1 MRQTW
6 TQSVPPAVAGGCAA
20 GSQSQELRMHPPATA
35 GGTDSNPSGPHKKGV
50 NRFSLYLSAIAC
62 LVALSGYHS
71 VSSQVRP
78 NLIERLESA
87 AALIRDDRLAEAERQ
102 LDAILKSNANQPDT
116 LNLLGA
122 VRAKQKRFEEAEKL
136 FTRAVNANASL
147 VSARMNLVQLHL
159 IQSKPQA
166 AISELNQVLR
176 LQPDNTEAFDRLS
189 RLLLSEKRVDEFISL
204 IEQAQA
210 TRSIQLS
217 LLLPLGDAY
226 LEKKNAAKAEAAF
239 RLALEQQGDNADA
252 ILGLAQAAQLKG
264 DASSAASYLDRAKG
278 SVFNSADTLRRFAL
292 VAWQAGRFEE
302 ANAALKEAVK
312 LKPSDPAFHVAL
324 GTTWLKKP
332 DLVEAEQAFRHA
344 LQLQPENPE
353 AQMYL
358 GYTLFLQAKYPE
370 ARELLEKSLAKQ
382 PAVAQTSFYL
392 GLISQEQGDDAAAVQ
407 HFKRA
412 LDLLPSF
419 TEVHVALGRSY
430 LTLKDYPRAQ
440 TELELAGKLSPDDI
454 QANYQLAVLYA
465 RLKDSQRAQQQM
477 QIVERLKAAATT
489 PKKSTPQ

>member
-1 MRQTW
+1 MPRR
-6 TQSVPPAVAGGCAA
+6 SSNLCAVVGCLLVLGAY
-20 GSQSQELRMHPPATA
+20 HP
-35 GGTDSNPSGPHKKGV
+35 
-50 NRFSLYLSAIAC
+50 
-62 LVALSGYHS
+62 

-78 NLIERLESA
+78 NLIERLENA
-87 AALIRDDRLAEAERQ
+87 ATLIRDDRLTEAEQQ
-102 LDAILKSNANQPDT
+102 LQAILKTNANQPDA

-122 VRAKQKRFEEAEKL
+122 VRAKQKRFDEAEKF

-147 VSARMNLVQLHL
+147 VSARMNLVQLYL

-189 RLLLSEKRVDEFISL
+189 RLLLNEKRTDEFITL
-204 IEQAQA
+204 IEQAN
-210 TRSIQLS
+210 RPIPRS

-226 LEKKNAAKAEAAF
+226 LEKKEAAKAEAAF
-239 RLALEQQGDNADA
+239 RLALEQHSDDADA

-264 DASSAASYLDRAKG
+264 DASSASSYLDRAKG
-278 SVFNSADTLRRFAL
+278 SVFNSPDTLRRFAL
-292 VAWQAGRFEE
+292 VAWDAGRFEE

-312 LKPSDPAFHVAL
+312 LKPDDPAFQVAL

-332 DLVEAEQAFRHA
+332 DLVEAEQAFRRA
-344 LQLQPENPE
+344 LQLQSENSE

-358 GYTLFLQAKYPE
+358 GYTLLLQARYSE

-382 PAVAQTSFYL
+382 PTVAQTSFYL
-392 GLISQEQGDDAAAVQ
+392 GLIFQEQGDDAAAVQ

-412 LDLLPSF
+412 LELLPSF
-419 TEVHVALGRSY
+419 TQVHVAIGRSY

-440 TELELAGKLSPDDI
+440 TELELAVKLSPNDI

-465 RLKDSQRAQQQM
+465 RLKYSERAQQQM
-477 QIVERLKAAATT
+477 EIVERLKAAATPT
-489 PKKSTPQ
+489 KKTTPQ

>member
-1 MRQTW
+1 
-6 TQSVPPAVAGGCAA
+6 
-20 GSQSQELRMHPPATA
+20 
-35 GGTDSNPSGPHKKGV
+35 
-50 NRFSLYLSAIAC
+50 
-62 LVALSGYHS
+62 
-71 VSSQVRP
+71 
-78 NLIERLESA
+78 
-87 AALIRDDRLAEAERQ
+87 
-102 LDAILKSNANQPDT
+102 
-116 LNLLGA
+116 
-122 VRAKQKRFEEAEKL
+122 
-136 FTRAVNANASL
+136 VNANASL
-147 VSARMNLVQLHL
+147 VSARMNLVQLYL

-166 AISELNQVLR
+166 AISELNQILR

-189 RLLLSEKRVDEFISL
+189 RLLLSEKRTDEFITL
-204 IEQAQA
+204 VEQAQA
-210 TRSIQLS
+210 TRPIPLS
-217 LLLPLGDAY
+217 LLLSLGDAY
-226 LEKKNAAKAEAAF
+226 LEKKDAAKAEAAF
-239 RLALEQQGDNADA
+239 RLALEQHNDDADA
-252 ILGLAQAAQLKG
+252 ILGLAQAAHLKG

-292 VAWQAGRFEE
+292 VAWDAGRFEE

-312 LKPSDPAFHVAL
+312 LKPDDPAFHVAL

-344 LQLQPENPE
+344 LQLQSENSE

-358 GYTLFLQAKYPE
+358 GYTLLLQARYPE

-392 GLISQEQGDDAAAVQ
+392 GLIFQEQGDDVSAIQ
-407 HFKRA
+407 HFKKA

-440 TELELAGKLSPDDI
+440 TELELAVKLSPNDI

-465 RLKDSQRAQQQM
+465 RLKYSERAQQQM
-477 QIVERLKAAATT
+477 EIVERLKAAATT
-489 PKKSTPQ
+489 PRKSTPQ

>member
-1 MRQTW
+1 MLQKN
-6 TQSVPPAVAGGCAA
+6 SANLCAVA
-20 GSQSQELRMHPPATA
+20 
-35 GGTDSNPSGPHKKGV
+35 
-50 NRFSLYLSAIAC
+50 C
-62 LVALSGYHS
+62 LLLLSGYHP

-78 NLIERLESA
+78 NLIERLETA
-87 AALIRDDRLAEAERQ
+87 AVSIRENRLTEAEQQ
-102 LDAILKSNANQPDT
+102 LQAILKTNANQPDA

-122 VRAKQKRFEEAEKL
+122 VRAKQKRFDEAEKF

-147 VSARMNLVQLHL
+147 VSARMNLVQLYL
-159 IQSKPQA
+159 IQSKPQS

-189 RLLLSEKRVDEFISL
+189 RLLLSEKRTDEFINL

-210 TRSIQLS
+210 TPSIPLS
-217 LLLPLGDAY
+217 LLLSLGDAY
-226 LEKKNAAKAEAAF
+226 LEKKDAAKAEAAF
-239 RLALEQQGDNADA
+239 RLALDQQSDNADA

-264 DASSAASYLDRAKG
+264 DASTASSYLDRAKG
-278 SVFNSADTLRRFAL
+278 SPVQSADTLRRFAL
-292 VAWQAGRFEE
+292 VAWGAGRFEE
-302 ANAALKEAVK
+302 ANAALTEAVK
-312 LKPSDPAFHVAL
+312 LKPDDPTFLVAL

-332 DLVEAEQAFRHA
+332 DLIEAEQAFRRA
-344 LQLQPENPE
+344 LQLQSDNPE

-358 GYTLFLQAKYPE
+358 GYTLVLQAKYPE

-382 PAVAQTSFYL
+382 PTVAQTSFFL
-392 GLISQEQGDDAAAVQ
+392 GLIFQEQGDDVTAVH

-412 LDLLPSF
+412 LELLPSF
-419 TEVHVALGRSY
+419 TDVHVALGRSY

-440 TELELAGKLSPDDI
+440 IELELAVKLSPNDI

-477 QIVERLKAAATT
+477 QIVERLKAATAT
-489 PKKSTPQ
+489 PNKPTPQ

>member
-1 MRQTW
+1 MPLSW

-20 GSQSQELRMHPPATA
+20 GDQSQELRTHPPATA
-35 GGTDSNPSGPHKKGV
+35 GGTDCVQEYLKGV
-50 NRFSLYLSAIAC
+50 DRFSLYLSAIAC
-62 LVALSGYHS
+62 LIALSGYQS
-71 VSSQVRP
+71 ATAQVRT
-78 NLIERLESA
+78 NLIERLENSA
-87 AALIRDDRLAEAERQ
+87 TLIRDDRLAEAEQQ
-102 LDAILKSNANQPDT
+102 LQAILRSNANQPDA

-122 VRAKQKRFEEAEKL
+122 VRAKQKRFDEAEKL

-147 VSARMNLVQLHL
+147 VSARMNLVQLYL

-176 LQPDNTEAFDRLS
+176 LQPDNAEAFDRLS
-189 RLLLSEKRVDEFISL
+189 RLLLSEKRTDEFINL
-204 IEQAQA
+204 VEQAQA
-210 TRSIQLS
+210 ARSIPLFLRLS
-217 LLLPLGDAY
+217 LGDAY
-226 LEKKNAAKAEAAF
+226 LEKKDAPKAEAAF
-239 RLALEQQGDNADA
+239 RLALEQQSDDADA

-264 DASSAASYLDRAKG
+264 DSSSASSYLDRAKG
-278 SVFNSADTLRRFAL
+278 SAFNSADTLRRFAL
-292 VAWQAGRFEE
+292 VAWDAGRFEE

-312 LKPSDPAFHVAL
+312 LKPGDPAFHVAL

-344 LQLQPENPE
+344 LQLQPENSE

-358 GYTLFLQAKYPE
+358 GYTLFLQARYPE
-370 ARELLEKSLAKQ
+370 ARVLLEKSLAKQ
-382 PAVAQTSFYL
+382 PAVAQTFFYL
-392 GLISQEQGDDAAAVQ
+392 GLIFQEQGNDVSAVQ

-440 TELELAGKLSPDDI
+440 SELELAVKLSPNDI

-477 QIVERLKAAATT
+477 QVVERLKAAATT
-489 PKKSTPQ
+489 PRKSTPQ

>member
-1 MRQTW
+1 
-6 TQSVPPAVAGGCAA
+6 
-20 GSQSQELRMHPPATA
+20 L
-35 GGTDSNPSGPHKKGV
+35 
-50 NRFSLYLSAIAC
+50 LYLSAVAC
-62 LVALSGYHS
+62 LVAFSCYQPA
-71 VSSQVRP
+71 SSQVRP
-78 NLIERLESA
+78 DLIERLERA
-87 AALIRDDRLAEAERQ
+87 AVSIRENRLTEAERQ
-102 LDAILKSNANQPDT
+102 LQAILRSNANQPDA

-122 VRAKQKRFEEAEKL
+122 VRAKQKRFDEAQKL
-136 FTRAVNANASL
+136 FTQAVNANASL
-147 VSARMNLVQLHL
+147 VSARMNLVQLYL
-159 IQSKPQA
+159 IQAQPQA

-176 LQPDNTEAFDRLS
+176 LQPDNAEAFDRLS
-189 RLLLSEKRVDEFISL
+189 RLLLSEKRTDEFIAL

-217 LLLPLGDAY
+217 LLLSLGDAY
-226 LEKKNAAKAEAAF
+226 LEKKDAAKAEAAF
-239 RLALEQQGDNADA
+239 RLALEQQGDIADA

-264 DASSAASYLDRAKG
+264 DASSASSYLDRAKG

-292 VAWQAGRFEE
+292 VAWEAGRFEE

-312 LKPSDPAFHVAL
+312 LKPADPAFHVAL

-332 DLVEAEQAFRHA
+332 DLVEAEQAFRRA
-344 LQLQPENPE
+344 LQLQSENPE

-358 GYTLFLQAKYPE
+358 GYTLLLQARYPE
-370 ARELLEKSLAKQ
+370 ARELLQKSLAKQ

-392 GLISQEQGDDAAAVQ
+392 GLIFQEQGDDLVAVQ
-407 HFKRA
+407 HFKKA

-440 TELELAGKLSPDDI
+440 TELELAVKLSPNDI

-477 QIVERLKAAATT
+477 QIVERLKAATTT
-489 PKKSTPQ
+489 PRKSTPQ

>member
-1 MRQTW
+1 M
-6 TQSVPPAVAGGCAA
+6 
-20 GSQSQELRMHPPATA
+20 
-35 GGTDSNPSGPHKKGV
+35 
-50 NRFSLYLSAIAC
+50 YLSAIAC
-62 LVALSGYHS
+62 LVALSGYQF
-71 VSSQVRP
+71 VAAQVRP
-78 NLIERLESA
+78 NLIERLENA
-87 AALIRDDRLAEAERQ
+87 AVSIRENRLVEAERQ
-102 LDAILKSNANQPDT
+102 LEAILKTNANQPDA

-122 VRAKQKRFEEAEKL
+122 VRAKQKRFDEAEKL

-147 VSARMNLVQLHL
+147 VSARMNLVQLYL
-159 IQSKPQA
+159 LQSKPQA
-166 AISELNQVLR
+166 AISELNGVLR

-189 RLLLSEKRVDEFISL
+189 HLLLSEKRTDEFITL
-204 IEQAQA
+204 VEQARA
-210 TRSIQLS
+210 TRSIPLS
-217 LLLPLGDAY
+217 LLLSLGDAY
-226 LEKKNAAKAEAAF
+226 LKKKDATKAEAAF
-239 RLALEQQGDNADA
+239 RLALEQHSDDADA

-264 DASSAASYLDRAKG
+264 DASASSYLDRAKG

-292 VAWQAGRFEE
+292 VAWEAGRFEE
-302 ANAALKEAVK
+302 ANAALKEAVR
-312 LKPSDPAFHVAL
+312 LKPDDPAFHVAL

-332 DLVEAEQAFRHA
+332 DLVEAEQAFRRA
-344 LQLQPENPE
+344 LQLQSENSE

-358 GYTLFLQAKYPE
+358 GYTLFLQARYPE

-382 PAVAQTSFYL
+382 PTVAQTSFYL
-392 GLISQEQGDDAAAVQ
+392 GLIFQEQANDVAAVQ

-412 LDLLPSF
+412 LGLFPSF

-440 TELELAGKLSPDDI
+440 TELEFAVKLSPNDI

>member
-1 MRQTW
+1 MPLHKKSRTRSSLCNLCVLCV
-6 TQSVPPAVAGGCAA
+6 SVVSCCGELLNHRDTENTEVAQRNQNARTLCANLCAVACLLVLGGY
-20 GSQSQELRMHPPATA
+20 Q
-35 GGTDSNPSGPHKKGV
+35 
-50 NRFSLYLSAIAC
+50 Y
-62 LVALSGYHS
+62 

-78 NLIERLESA
+78 NLVERLESA
-87 AALIRDDRLAEAERQ
+87 AMLIRDDRLAEAERQ
-102 LDAILKSNANQPDT
+102 LDAILKSNANQPDA

-122 VRAKQKRFEEAEKL
+122 VRAKQKRFDEAEKF

-147 VSARMNLVQLHL
+147 VSARMNLAQLYL

-176 LQPDNTEAFDRLS
+176 LQPDNSEAFDRLS
-189 RLLLSEKRVDEFISL
+189 RLLLSEKRTDEFINL

-210 TRSIQLS
+210 TRSMSLS
-217 LLLPLGDAY
+217 LLLSLGDAY
-226 LEKKNAAKAEAAF
+226 LEKKDTAKAEAAF
-239 RLALEQQGDNADA
+239 RLALEQHSDDADA

-264 DASSAASYLDRAKG
+264 DASSASSYLDRAKG

-292 VAWQAGRFEE
+292 VAWEARRFEE

-312 LKPSDPAFHVAL
+312 LKPDDPAFHVAL

-344 LQLQPENPE
+344 LQLQPENSE

-358 GYTLFLQAKYPE
+358 GYTLLLQARYPE

-382 PAVAQTSFYL
+382 PTVAQTSFYL
-392 GLISQEQGDDAAAVQ
+392 GLIFQEQGNDVAAVQ

-440 TELELAGKLSPDDI
+440 AELELAVKLSPNDI

-477 QIVERLKAAATT
+477 QIVERLKAATTT
-489 PKKSTPQ
+489 PRKSTPQ